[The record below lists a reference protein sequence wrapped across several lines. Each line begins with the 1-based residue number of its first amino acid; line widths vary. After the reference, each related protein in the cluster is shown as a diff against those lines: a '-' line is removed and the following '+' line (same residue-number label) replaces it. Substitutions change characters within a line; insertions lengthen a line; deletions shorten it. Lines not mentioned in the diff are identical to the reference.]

1 MIGFTILGLILFVG
15 SVQVVRCKDLVHGVL
30 WLAMTLM
37 TTAATFAYLDAGF
50 VAGIQV
56 LLYTGGIVI
65 LMLFAVMLTKR
76 LDGASIRIDSDG
88 WLRAS
93 IVGFLFFAGL
103 TAVIL
108 NSPMPAKGQIGEESL
123 EKVGTLFLTRHLA
136 AFEFLSILLLAAMIG
151 AIVIA
156 RKKDA

>member
-1 MIGFTILGLILFVG
+1 VIGFTILGLILVMG
-15 SVQVVRCKDLVHGVL
+15 SIQVIRCKDLVHGVL
-30 WLAMTLM
+30 WLALTLM

-56 LLYTGGIVI
+56 LLYTGGVVI

-93 IVGFLFFAGL
+93 IVGFLLFAGL
-103 TAVIL
+103 AAVIL
-108 NSPMPAKGQIGEESL
+108 NSPMPNKGQIGEDSL
-123 EKVGTLFLTRHLA
+123 QKVGALFLTRHLA
-136 AFEFLSILLLAAMIG
+136 AFEILSILLLAAMVG